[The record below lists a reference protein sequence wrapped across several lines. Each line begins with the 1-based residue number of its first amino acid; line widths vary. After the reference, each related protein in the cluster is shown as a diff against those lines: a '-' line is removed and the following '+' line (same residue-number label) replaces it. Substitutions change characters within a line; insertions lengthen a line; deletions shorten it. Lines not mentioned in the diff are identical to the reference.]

1 MKRSQRFRWVQVL
14 GSAVLLIVLIQWGVA
29 AQQENRPPVKAEPP
43 EFHDSTPPMTVIE
56 PRPSVLDAS
65 YLPPPQ
71 TEEHKSAWEAMRSD
85 TVGVQKF
92 YELGN
97 VYYDEGQR
105 DLARYAFEEAIRRD
119 PDHLPS
125 RVNLGVVLNETG
137 KAEEAILHLEYAVA
151 HAPDDVMALC
161 NLGLAYYSLE
171 NFAKA
176 VDLYT
181 KALSID
187 PESQLAHYN
196 LGVAFA
202 DAGIYEE
209 AIREWRQVAQID
221 PKSDAARQAQ
231 DNIRVLRN
239 VMKRGD

>member
-1 MKRSQRFRWVQVL
+1 LAALILVT
-14 GSAVLLIVLIQWGVA
+14 GGYAV
-29 AQQENRPPVKAEPP
+29 AQGQNAPKPPVKAEPP
-43 EFHDSTPPMTVIE
+43 EFHDEPMDIAVIE
-56 PRPSVLDAS
+56 ARPSVLEES
-65 YLPPPQ
+65 YLPAPQ
-71 TEEHKSAWEAMRSD
+71 TEEHKSAWEQMRAD
-85 TVGVQKF
+85 TTDAEKF

-119 PDHLPS
+119 ANHLPA

-137 KAEEAILHLEYAVA
+137 KADQAVPHLEYAVA
-151 HAPDDVMALC
+151 HAPDDVIALC

-171 NFAKA
+171 NVAKA
-176 VDLYT
+176 VDLYG

-202 DAGIYEE
+202 DAGIYQE
-209 AIREWRQVAQID
+209 AIREWRQVATID

-239 VMKRGD
+239 VMRRTQ